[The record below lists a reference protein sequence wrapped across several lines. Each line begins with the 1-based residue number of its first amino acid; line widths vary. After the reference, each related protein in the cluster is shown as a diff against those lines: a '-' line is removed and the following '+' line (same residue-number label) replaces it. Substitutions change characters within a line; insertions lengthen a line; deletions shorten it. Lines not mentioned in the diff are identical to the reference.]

1 MRHFAIMNSI
11 KLAAFIAT
19 VVASFTVSGI
29 SPGHTIRLFEK
40 SPPVLSLIEQN
51 RYLSMPEKYTDM
63 KEGTDRIEIFVPPPK
78 ETYVWKVTGFYK
90 AEWTG
95 QHTFSIDE
103 DAKLAVFQMGPKHA
117 GSDAFGAFGEANLD
131 DAEILSNRLISRNLE
146 KGEYYPISISYI
158 SWAMKA
164 PVYITT
170 LDGFRWELN
179 RDIQQISP
187 ESAGIPLSGTN
198 SNAQFIEKGF
208 HYHVFLMPEGKDHS
222 HVLGDISNMQAIKTG
237 FLDVPGAT
245 LELEMARSPH
255 IIEMSG
261 HLRPPMDGEY
271 GIEIRGPM
279 VAGLQVGP
287 GTPEKTIA
295 YVIDEKWRVIDNR
308 ISEGEDF
315 SLESR
320 FYYPFRLVLFGE
332 NKGLRRDVAV
342 IDPMGDEVDLFG
354 LWNSSTPTITLGF
367 TAPKPK
373 NETIDLE
380 DSTVIE
386 GPENLKSLLPD
397 AERLAGEL
405 LHETVL
411 PLSDESSPILEELD
425 ANLDENPLVTIPS
438 SSFIEDSRPPVS
450 LRNGESHIVF
460 SEKKPNLELASPK
473 IRKGHTSPKSPES
486 LEETLLETVDAPYE
500 SQQNSLNKTVAG
512 KDRPDMEVP
521 EQISHKDITT
531 SNVPENLVVPGFSFK
546 NHPMPANP
554 EPDLSV
560 AKLLR
565 SNQATHIP
573 SVMNASDS
581 VEDAS
586 QAKEGSKVS
595 PRLDLVSQNEDS
607 LKVLD
612 KPAILSERV
621 GFPMADSAEVFST
634 MSERENPTKFP
645 QMNPNLNSAAVAK
658 SVSEILPLP
667 DAPPDSLPFD
677 MKSEMEGSEV
687 PAENVP
693 ETSKSHFL
701 AENPFEL
708 EAQNDEPIDE
718 YSYGSASVNMQ
729 FGTYPDNVECS
740 HGEKCHSSKPK
751 KQHNLALSSFGRDFQ
766 SIPAIRGS
774 RQQSGADSTVPK
786 YPMNYF
792 DDISDGF
799 SQDDFSNDLQND
811 FQDDFENYFSNDLQD
826 DFRDDFRG
834 DFRSDFPDDF
844 SNDFRDDFPEDVPSG
859 RFKNFGESDDSGLS
873 SQSDPEQFKLK
884 TPLSYADINTEK
896 FPGEEEEDDF
906 RIPTSEFFPLELE
919 NYRDGFENLDGSRTQ
934 GSFMEDDDDE
944 DDDDEKLDMHDLS
957 EMGFGSS
964 AITSPPTSNRDLFP
978 SSAAG
983 PRSKSPEVFGVQERI
998 LDGEEGMNRYSA
1010 GGSKRD
1016 LRSLLKMG
1024 FIVLWCVFG

>member
-1 MRHFAIMNSI
+1 MNSI

-103 DAKLAVFQMGPKHA
+103 DAKLAVFQMGPKHV
-117 GSDAFGAFGEANLD
+117 GSDAFGAFDEANLD

-187 ESAGIPLSGTN
+187 ESAGIPPNGSV
-198 SNAQFIEKGF
+198 SNVQFIEKGF
-208 HYHVFLMPEGKDHS
+208 HYDVFLMPEGKDHS

-255 IIEMSG
+255 IIEISG

-295 YVIDEKWRVIDNR
+295 YAIDEKWRVIDNR

-315 SLESR
+315 SLEGR

-367 TAPKPK
+367 TAPSPK
-373 NETIDLE
+373 NEPVDLG
-380 DSTVIE
+380 DSIVIE
-386 GPENLKSLLPD
+386 GPENLKNLLPD
-397 AERLAGEL
+397 PEMLAGEL
-405 LHETVL
+405 LPETVL
-411 PLSDESSPILEELD
+411 PLSDESSPIVEELV
-425 ANLDENPLVTIPS
+425 ANLDENPLVTFPS
-438 SSFIEDSRPPVS
+438 PSFMEDPRPPIS

-460 SEKKPNLELASPK
+460 SEKKPVLEEASPK
-473 IRKGHTSPKSPES
+473 IQKGHTNSKSPES
-486 LEETLLETVDAPYE
+486 LEGALLETVDAPYE
-500 SQQNSLNKTVAG
+500 SQQNSLNETVAG

-521 EQISHKDITT
+521 EQNSHEDMTT

-546 NHPMPANP
+546 AHPMPANP
-554 EPDLSV
+554 EPDLSI
-560 AKLLR
+560 AKLSR
-565 SNQATHIP
+565 PNQATHIP

-586 QAKEGSKVS
+586 QAKEDSKVS
-595 PRLDLVSQNEDS
+595 PRLNFVSSNEDL
-607 LKVLD
+607 LKGIG
-612 KPAILSERV
+612 KPAIPKDSS
-621 GFPMADSAEVFST
+621 GYPMADLDGISST
-634 MSERENPTKFP
+634 SNDRENPTKFP

-658 SVSEILPLP
+658 DLSEILPLP
-667 DAPPDSLPFD
+667 DVSPESLPFD
-677 MKSEMEGSEV
+677 MKPAMKKPEV
-687 PAENVP
+687 PAEHVP

-774 RQQSGADSTVPK
+774 RQQNGADFTVPK
-786 YPMNYF
+786 YPTDYS

-799 SQDDFSNDLQND
+799 SQDDLQNDLQND
-811 FQDDFENYFSNDLQD
+811 FSNDFSNYFSNDLQD

-834 DFRSDFPDDF
+834 DFRGDFPDDF
-844 SNDFRDDFPEDVPSG
+844 PDDVPSG
-859 RFKNFGESDDSGLS
+859 RFKNFGKSNDSGLS
-873 SQSDPEQFKLK
+873 SQFDPEQFKLK
-884 TPLSYADINTEK
+884 TPSSYADVNTEK
-896 FPGEEEEDDF
+896 TPEEEEQDDF
-906 RIPTSEFFPLELE
+906 RIPTSEYFPLELE

-944 DDDDEKLDMHDLS
+944 DDDEKLDMHDIS

-964 AITSPPTSNRDLFP
+964 AITSPPTSNRGLFP
-978 SSAAG
+978 LSAAG

-1010 GGSKRD
+1010 GGSKKD
-1016 LRSLLKMG
+1016 LRPLLKMG

>member
-1 MRHFAIMNSI
+1 MRLFAIMNSI

-19 VVASFTVSGI
+19 VVATFTVSGI

-63 KEGTDRIEIFVPPPK
+63 KEGTDQIEIFVPPPK

-103 DAKLAVFQMGPKHA
+103 DAKLAVFQMGPKHV
-117 GSDAFGAFGEANLD
+117 GSHASGAFGEADMD

-146 KGEYYPISISYI
+146 KDEYYPISISYI

-187 ESAGIPLSGTN
+187 ESAGIPPNGSV
-198 SNAQFIEKGF
+198 SNVQFIEKGF
-208 HYHVFLMPEGKDHS
+208 HYHVYLMPEGKDHS

-255 IIEMSG
+255 IIEISG

-295 YVIDEKWRVIDNR
+295 YAIDEKWRVIDNR

-354 LWNSSTPTITLGF
+354 LWNSSTPTITLGI
-367 TAPKPK
+367 TAPSPK
-373 NETIDLE
+373 NEPVDLG
-380 DSTVIE
+380 DSSVIE
-386 GPENLKSLLPD
+386 GPENLKNLLPD
-397 AERLAGEL
+397 PERLAGEVL
-405 LHETVL
+405 PETLL

-425 ANLDENPLVTIPS
+425 ANLDENPLVTFPPPS
-438 SSFIEDSRPPVS
+438 SIEDSRPPVS

-460 SEKKPNLELASPK
+460 SKKKPNLEVASPK
-473 IRKGHTSPKSPES
+473 IQKGHTSFKPLES
-486 LEETLLETVDAPYE
+486 LEGTLLKTVDAPNE
-500 SQQNSLNKTVAG
+500 SLQDSLNETVAG

-521 EQISHKDITT
+521 EQNSHKDITT

-546 NHPMPANP
+546 THPMPANP
-554 EPDLSV
+554 ESDLSV
-560 AKLLR
+560 GKLSR
-565 SNQATHIP
+565 PDKATHIP
-573 SVMNASDS
+573 SVMNASYS

-595 PRLDLVSQNEDS
+595 PRLDLVSSNEDS

-612 KPAILSERV
+612 KPAILNETV
-621 GFPMADSAEVFST
+621 GFPMADSAEVSST
-634 MSERENPTKFP
+634 SNDRENSKQFP
-645 QMNPNLNSAAVAK
+645 QMNPNLNSTAVAK
-658 SVSEILPLP
+658 AVSKILPLP
-667 DAPPDSLPFD
+667 DASPESLPFD
-677 MKSEMEGSEV
+677 MKPAMKKPEV

-708 EAQNDEPIDE
+708 DAQNDEPTDE
-718 YSYGSASVNMQ
+718 YSYGSASANMQ

-740 HGEKCHSSKPK
+740 HGEKCLSSKPK
-751 KQHNLALSSFGRDFQ
+751 KQLNFALSSFGKDFQ
-766 SIPAIRGS
+766 SSPDIRGS

-786 YPMNYF
+786 YPVDYF
-792 DDISDGF
+792 DDVSDGF
-799 SQDDFSNDLQND
+799 MSNDIQDDLKDDFSSVSRDDFSNDLQDNIQDD
-811 FQDDFENYFSNDLQD
+811 FQDYLQDDLQD
-826 DFRDDFRG
+826 
-834 DFRSDFPDDF
+834 
-844 SNDFRDDFPEDVPSG
+844 DVPSG
-859 RFKNFGESDDSGLS
+859 RFKNFGELDDSGLS
-873 SQSDPEQFKLK
+873 SQFDPEHFKLGN
-884 TPLSYADINTEK
+884 PLSYADINTEK
-896 FPGEEEEDDF
+896 PPEGEEQDDF
-906 RIPTSEFFPLELE
+906 RIPTSELFPLELE

-934 GSFMEDDDDE
+934 GSFMDDE
-944 DDDDEKLDMHDLS
+944 DEDDEDDDEKLDMHDIS
-957 EMGFGSS
+957 ETGFGSS

-978 SSAAG
+978 LSAAG
-983 PRSKSPEVFGVQERI
+983 PRSKSPEVSGVQERI

-1010 GGSKRD
+1010 GGSKND

-1024 FIVLWCVFG
+1024 FVVLWCVFG

>member
-1 MRHFAIMNSI
+1 MRHFAIMIFI

-19 VVASFTVSGI
+19 VVATFTVSGI

-103 DAKLAVFQMGPKHA
+103 DAKLAVFQMGPKHV
-117 GSDAFGAFGEANLD
+117 GSHAFGAFGEADMD

-146 KGEYYPISISYI
+146 KNEFYPISISYI

-187 ESAGIPLSGTN
+187 ESAGIPLNGSV
-198 SNAQFIEKGF
+198 SNVQFIEKGF
-208 HYHVFLMPEGKDHS
+208 HYHVYLMPEGKDHS

-255 IIEMSG
+255 IIEISG

-287 GTPEKTIA
+287 GTPEKTMA
-295 YVIDEKWRVIDNR
+295 YKIDEKWRVIDNR

-315 SLESR
+315 SLEGR
-320 FYYPFRLVLFGE
+320 FNYPFRLVLFGE

-367 TAPKPK
+367 TAPSPK
-373 NETIDLE
+373 NEPVDLG
-380 DSTVIE
+380 DSTVID
-386 GPENLKSLLPD
+386 GPENLKNLLPD
-397 AERLAGEL
+397 PERLAGEL
-405 LHETVL
+405 LPETVL
-411 PLSDESSPILEELD
+411 PLSDESSPILEELV
-425 ANLDENPLVTIPS
+425 ANLDENPLVTFPS
-438 SSFIEDSRPPVS
+438 PSFIEDSRPPVS

-460 SEKKPNLELASPK
+460 SEKKPVLEVASPK
-473 IRKGHTSPKSPES
+473 IQKGHTSSKPLES
-486 LEETLLETVDAPYE
+486 LEGALLETVDAPYE
-500 SQQNSLNKTVAG
+500 SQQFSLNETVAG

-521 EQISHKDITT
+521 EQNSHEDITT

-546 NHPMPANP
+546 NHPMPAEP
-554 EPDLSV
+554 ESDLPI
-560 AKLLR
+560 AKLSR
-565 SNQATHIP
+565 PNQATHIS

-581 VEDAS
+581 VKTVS
-586 QAKEGSKVS
+586 QAKEGSKFTL
-595 PRLDLVSQNEDS
+595 RLDLVSSNEDFLNS
-607 LKVLD
+607 LH
-612 KPAILSERV
+612 KPAIPKDNS
-621 GFPMADSAEVFST
+621 GFPMADSAEVSST
-634 MSERENPTKFP
+634 SNDRENSTEFP
-645 QMNPNLNSAAVAK
+645 QMNPNLKPPAVAK
-658 SVSEILPLP
+658 DLSKILPLP

-708 EAQNDEPIDE
+708 KAQNDEPIDE
-718 YSYGSASVNMQ
+718 YSYGSASANMQ
-729 FGTYPDNVECS
+729 FGTYLDNVECS
-740 HGEKCHSSKPK
+740 HGEKSLSSKPQ
-751 KQHNLALSSFGRDFQ
+751 KQPNFALSSFGKDFQ
-766 SIPAIRGS
+766 SIPDIRGS
-774 RQQSGADSTVPK
+774 RQQNGADFTVPK
-786 YPMNYF
+786 FPTDYS
-792 DDISDGF
+792 DDVSDGF
-799 SQDDFSNDLQND
+799 SQNDLQND
-811 FQDDFENYFSNDLQD
+811 FQDDIQDDLKDDFEN
-826 DFRDDFRG
+826 
-834 DFRSDFPDDF
+834 DFPNDF
-844 SNDFRDDFPEDVPSG
+844 SNDFRDDFSNVSRDDFPDDVPGG
-859 RFKNFGESDDSGLS
+859 RFKNFGESDDSGVS
-873 SQSDPEQFKLK
+873 SQFDPEHFKLK

-896 FPGEEEEDDF
+896 APEGEERDDF
-906 RIPTSEFFPLELE
+906 RTPTSEFFPLELE

-934 GSFMEDDDDE
+934 GSFMEDDDE

-957 EMGFGSS
+957 HINFGSS

-1010 GGSKRD
+1010 GGFKRG
-1016 LRSLLKMG
+1016 LRPLLKMG
-1024 FIVLWCVFG
+1024 FIMLWCVFG

>member
-1 MRHFAIMNSI
+1 MNSI
-11 KLAAFIAT
+11 KLAAFTAT

-103 DAKLAVFQMGPKHA
+103 DAKLAVFQIGPKHA
-117 GSDAFGAFGEANLD
+117 GSDAFGAFDEANLD

-146 KGEYYPISISYI
+146 KGEVYPISISYI

-187 ESAGIPLSGTN
+187 EMAGNPPNGAV
-198 SNAQFIEKGF
+198 SNVQFIEKGF
-208 HYHVFLMPEGKDHS
+208 HYHVYLMPEGKDHS

-255 IIEMSG
+255 IIEITG

-287 GTPEKTIA
+287 GTPEKTMA

-315 SLESR
+315 SLKSR

-354 LWNSSTPTITLGF
+354 LWNFSTPTITLGI
-367 TAPKPK
+367 TAPSPK
-373 NETIDLE
+373 NEPVDFE
-380 DSTVIE
+380 DSIVIE
-386 GPENLKSLLPD
+386 GPENLKNLLPD
-397 AERLAGEL
+397 PERLAGEVL
-405 LHETVL
+405 PETVL
-411 PLSDESSPILEELD
+411 PLSDESSPIFDELVS
-425 ANLDENPLVTIPS
+425 NLDENPLVTFPPPS
-438 SSFIEDSRPPVS
+438 SIEDSRPPVS

-460 SEKKPNLELASPK
+460 SEKKPVLEVASPK
-473 IRKGHTSPKSPES
+473 IQKGHTNSKSPES
-486 LEETLLETVDAPYE
+486 LEGTLLKTVDAPYE
-500 SQQNSLNKTVAG
+500 SLQNSLNKTVAG

-521 EQISHKDITT
+521 EQNSHEDMTT
-531 SNVPENLVVPGFSFK
+531 SNVPENLVIPGFSFK
-546 NHPMPANP
+546 AHSMPADP
-554 EPDLSV
+554 EPDLPI

-565 SNQATHIP
+565 PNQATHIP
-573 SVMNASDS
+573 SGMNASDS

-595 PRLDLVSQNEDS
+595 PRLNFVSSNEDL

-612 KPAILSERV
+612 KPAISKESS
-621 GFPMADSAEVFST
+621 GFPMADLDEISQTSKA
-634 MSERENPTKFP
+634 RENPKQFP

-658 SVSEILPLP
+658 DLSEILPLP

-693 ETSKSHFL
+693 ETSNSRFL

-718 YSYGSASVNMQ
+718 YSYGSASANMQ
-729 FGTYPDNVECS
+729 F
-740 HGEKCHSSKPK
+740 
-751 KQHNLALSSFGRDFQ
+751 
-766 SIPAIRGS
+766 
-774 RQQSGADSTVPK
+774 
-786 YPMNYF
+786 
-792 DDISDGF
+792 
-799 SQDDFSNDLQND
+799 
-811 FQDDFENYFSNDLQD
+811 
-826 DFRDDFRG
+826 
-834 DFRSDFPDDF
+834 
-844 SNDFRDDFPEDVPSG
+844 
-859 RFKNFGESDDSGLS
+859 
-873 SQSDPEQFKLK
+873 
-884 TPLSYADINTEK
+884 
-896 FPGEEEEDDF
+896 
-906 RIPTSEFFPLELE
+906 
-919 NYRDGFENLDGSRTQ
+919 
-934 GSFMEDDDDE
+934 
-944 DDDDEKLDMHDLS
+944 
-957 EMGFGSS
+957 
-964 AITSPPTSNRDLFP
+964 
-978 SSAAG
+978 
-983 PRSKSPEVFGVQERI
+983 
-998 LDGEEGMNRYSA
+998 
-1010 GGSKRD
+1010 
-1016 LRSLLKMG
+1016 
-1024 FIVLWCVFG
+1024 

>member
-1 MRHFAIMNSI
+1 
-11 KLAAFIAT
+11 
-19 VVASFTVSGI
+19 
-29 SPGHTIRLFEK
+29 
-40 SPPVLSLIEQN
+40 
-51 RYLSMPEKYTDM
+51 
-63 KEGTDRIEIFVPPPK
+63 
-78 ETYVWKVTGFYK
+78 
-90 AEWTG
+90 
-95 QHTFSIDE
+95 HTFSIDE
-103 DAKLAVFQMGPKHA
+103 DAKLAVFQIGPKHA
-117 GSDAFGAFGEANLD
+117 GSDALSAFDEANLD

-146 KGEYYPISISYI
+146 KGEFYPISISYI

-187 ESAGIPLSGTN
+187 ESAGIP
-198 SNAQFIEKGF
+198 SNGSVSNVQFIEKGF

-255 IIEMSG
+255 IIEISG

-315 SLESR
+315 SLEGR

-367 TAPKPK
+367 TTPSPK
-373 NETIDLE
+373 NEPVDLG
-380 DSTVIE
+380 DSSVIE
-386 GPENLKSLLPD
+386 GPENLKNLLPD
-397 AERLAGEL
+397 PERLAGEVL
-405 LHETVL
+405 PETVL
-411 PLSDESSPILEELD
+411 PLSDESSPIFDELV
-425 ANLDENPLVTIPS
+425 ANLDENPLVTFPPPS
-438 SSFIEDSRPPVS
+438 SIEDSRPPVS

-460 SEKKPNLELASPK
+460 SKKKPNLELASPK

-486 LEETLLETVDAPYE
+486 LEGTLLKTVDAPYE
-500 SQQNSLNKTVAG
+500 SQQNLFNETVAR

-546 NHPMPANP
+546 THPVPANP
-554 EPDLSV
+554 ESDFSV
-560 AKLLR
+560 GKLLR
-565 SNQATHIP
+565 PDQATHIP

-595 PRLDLVSQNEDS
+595 PRLDLVSSNEDS

-612 KPAILSERV
+612 KPAISKESSS
-621 GFPMADSAEVFST
+621 FPMADSAEVSST
-634 MSERENPTKFP
+634 SNDRENSTEFP
-645 QMNPNLNSAAVAK
+645 QMIPNLSSAAVANA
-658 SVSEILPLP
+658 VSRVLPLP
-667 DAPPDSLPFD
+667 DVSPESLPFD
-677 MKSEMEGSEV
+677 MKPVMKKSEV
-687 PAENVP
+687 SAENVP

-701 AENPFEL
+701 AKNPFEL
-708 EAQNDEPIDE
+708 EAQNEEPIDE
-718 YSYGSASVNMQ
+718 YSYGSASGNMQ
-729 FGTYPDNVECS
+729 FETYLDNVECS
-740 HGEKCHSSKPK
+740 HGEKCHSSKPR
-751 KQHNLALSSFGRDFQ
+751 KQPNFALSSFGKDFQ

-774 RQQSGADSTVPK
+774 RQQSGADFTVPK
-786 YPMNYF
+786 YPVDYF
-792 DDISDGF
+792 DDVVDGVT
-799 SQDDFSNDLQND
+799 SNDIQDDLKDDFSNDLQD
-811 FQDDFENYFSNDLQD
+811 YLQD
-826 DFRDDFRG
+826 DF
-834 DFRSDFPDDF
+834 
-844 SNDFRDDFPEDVPSG
+844 PSG
-859 RFKNFGESDDSGLS
+859 RFKIFGESDDSGLS
-873 SQSDPEQFKLK
+873 SQFDPEHFKLEN
-884 TPLSYADINTEK
+884 PLSYADIYTEK
-896 FPGEEEEDDF
+896 PPEGEEEDDF
-906 RIPTSEFFPLELE
+906 RIPTSELFPLELE

-944 DDDDEKLDMHDLS
+944 EDDDEKLDMHDLS
-957 EMGFGSS
+957 ETGFGSS
-964 AITSPPTSNRDLFP
+964 AITSPPTSNRDSFP
-978 SSAAG
+978 LSAAG

-1016 LRSLLKMG
+1016 LRPLLKMG

>member
-19 VVASFTVSGI
+19 VVATFTVSGI

-103 DAKLAVFQMGPKHA
+103 DAKLAVFQMGPKHV
-117 GSDAFGAFGEANLD
+117 GSDAFGEADMD

-187 ESAGIPLSGTN
+187 GMAGNPPNGSF
-198 SNAQFIEKGF
+198 SNAQLIEKGF

-255 IIEMSG
+255 IIEISG

-287 GTPEKTIA
+287 GIPEKTTA

-315 SLESR
+315 SLERR

-367 TAPKPK
+367 TAPSPK
-373 NETIDLE
+373 NEPVDLG
-380 DSTVIE
+380 DSSVIE
-386 GPENLKSLLPD
+386 GPENLKNVLPD
-397 AERLAGEL
+397 PERLAGEL
-405 LHETVL
+405 LPETAL
-411 PLSDESSPILEELD
+411 PLSDESSPVLEELV
-425 ANLDENPLVTIPS
+425 ANMDEDPLVTIPS
-438 SSFIEDSRPPVS
+438 PSFMEDSRPPVS

-460 SEKKPNLELASPK
+460 SEKMPNLEVASPK
-473 IRKGHTSPKSPES
+473 IQKGHTKFKPLES
-486 LEETLLETVDAPYE
+486 LEGTLLETVDAPYE
-500 SQQNSLNKTVAG
+500 SLQNSLNKTVAG

-531 SNVPENLVVPGFSFK
+531 SNVPENLVIPNFSFK
-546 NHPMPANP
+546 NHPMPAEP
-554 EPDLSV
+554 ESDLPIAQLS
-560 AKLLR
+560 R
-565 SNQATHIP
+565 PNQATHIP
-573 SVMNASDS
+573 SGMNASDS

-595 PRLDLVSQNEDS
+595 PRLDLVSSNEDL

-612 KPAILSERV
+612 KPAISKESSS
-621 GFPMADSAEVFST
+621 FPMADSAEVSST
-634 MSERENPTKFP
+634 SNDRENSTEFP
-645 QMNPNLNSAAVAK
+645 QTNPNLNSAAVAK
-658 SVSEILPLP
+658 SASKILPLP
-667 DAPPDSLPFD
+667 GAPPDSLPFD

-687 PAENVP
+687 PAESVP
-693 ETSKSHFL
+693 ETSNSHFL

-729 FGTYPDNVECS
+729 FGTYLDNVECS
-740 HGEKCHSSKPK
+740 HGEKCHSSKPR
-751 KQHNLALSSFGRDFQ
+751 KQPNFALSSFGKDFQ

-774 RQQSGADSTVPK
+774 RQQSGADFTVPK
-786 YPMNYF
+786 YPVDYF
-792 DDISDGF
+792 DDVVDGF
-799 SQDDFSNDLQND
+799 MSNDIQDDFENDFSNDLQ
-811 FQDDFENYFSNDLQD
+811 
-826 DFRDDFRG
+826 
-834 DFRSDFPDDF
+834 
-844 SNDFRDDFPEDVPSG
+844 DDFPEDVPSG
-859 RFKNFGESDDSGLS
+859 RFKNFGESDDSDLW
-873 SQSDPEQFKLK
+873 SQSDPEHFKLEN
-884 TPLSYADINTEK
+884 PLSYADINTEK
-896 FPGEEEEDDF
+896 PPEGEEEDDF
-906 RIPTSEFFPLELE
+906 RTPTSEFLPLELE
-919 NYRDGFENLDGSRTQ
+919 NYSDVFENLDGSRTQ
-934 GSFMEDDDDE
+934 GSFMDDDDDDDE
-944 DDDDEKLDMHDLS
+944 DDDDDDDEDDDEKLDMHDIS

-964 AITSPPTSNRDLFP
+964 AITSPPSSNRDSFP
-978 SSAAG
+978 LSAAG

-998 LDGEEGMNRYSA
+998 LDGEEGMKRYSA